1 MADMREFITYMEK
14 QLSPSNLTDIKYLL
28 QDSLSGKL
36 YDPIISE
43 L

>member
-28 QDSLSGKL
+28 QDSLSGML
-36 YDPIISE
+36 HDPIISE